1 MIVSIEGNVGSGK
14 SSALEALALRFPGY
28 QVTQE
33 PVDSWGD
40 LLALYYADPAAWSLA
55 FNLKVL
61 HSFATIPGTHAKQIV
76 ERSPGA
82 CRHVF
87 GQLAYNDNHLTP
99 AAWDVFKEYHDML
112 GWEPDAYVYIDTP
125 PDVCHERMSTRGRA
139 CESGID
145 VEYLKRI
152 EFQYDNM
159 MRFTKVPVYRV
170 DGTRAPGDIVDDIA
184 AIIENKSKSWISV

>member
-125 PDVCHERMSTRGRA
+125 PALCSRRMAARARA
-139 CESGID
+139 CEAGVSED
-145 VEYLKRI
+145 YLRRI
-152 EFQYDNM
+152 EFQYQNFLK
-159 MRFTKVPVYRV
+159 FTKVPVIRV
-170 DGTRAPGDIVDDIA
+170 DGSRAPEVVVEDILR
-184 AIIENKSKSWISV
+184 AIDSFV